1 MAGVSSLRW
10 APEAPGRALHW
21 ETLMGAYKTRVEE
34 VIRGAGALGPANL
47 AGFRLRW
54 KDRHRPIRRCQVTRK
69 VINIPIHGAEDR
81 TSRADTP
88 NRE

>member
-34 VIRGAGALGPANL
+34 VIRGAGAFHIAI
-47 AGFRLRW
+47 ATAVFV
-54 KDRHRPIRRCQVTRK
+54 CT
-69 VINIPIHGAEDR
+69 
-81 TSRADTP
+81 
-88 NRE
+88 